1 MMLTCILDELFLH
14 QNPMITFDGSE
25 REHYG

>member
-1 MMLTCILDELFLH
+1 MMLTCILDELCLN
-14 QNPMITFDGSE
+14 QNLMITFDGSE